1 MSKPC
6 RRMNAFKRLVIQY
19 GKSLKYV
26 QSVEFEDM
34 RREKTVDEDD
44 RAKTRHVEVGDL
56 TTGWVAD
63 VQPLLYIYYLLFL
76 PPPVLNGLAR
86 LTFNG
91 RPSHTRYY
99 RPRIR

>member
-1 MSKPC
+1 MSKPY
-6 RRMNAFKRLVIQY
+6 RRMNSFKRLVIRY

-26 QSVEFEDM
+26 QSVEFEDK

-56 TTGWVAD
+56 TTGSAAD